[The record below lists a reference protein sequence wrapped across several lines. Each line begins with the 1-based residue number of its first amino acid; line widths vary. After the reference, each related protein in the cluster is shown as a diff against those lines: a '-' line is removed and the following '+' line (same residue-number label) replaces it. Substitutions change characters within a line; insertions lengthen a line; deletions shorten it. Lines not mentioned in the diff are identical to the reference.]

1 MYSRDVS
8 CHCKN
13 FCDGKD
19 NQRLCLIL
27 VGSRIFG
34 EYVHYQKIYHPSTWQ
49 ARHRRQDFPVE
60 EVLDFWWIVC
70 LVRSSMYAKFAISIC
85 FGLVVTINLE

>member
-34 EYVHYQKIYHPSTWQ
+34 MYVHYQKIYHPSTWQ
-49 ARHRRQDFPVE
+49 AQHRRQDFPVE